1 MKLQIYTCLL
11 DIVFKFE
18 GECGM
23 NILMVIIR
31 ETTRKI
37 GQPWEVSRYNLLI
50 NELAM
55 YLI

>member
-1 MKLQIYTCLL
+1 MKLGIIYICLL

-23 NILMVIIR
+23 NIFDDDYKR
-31 ETTRKI
+31 NNQETGHCHGKCQGI
-37 GQPWEVSRYNLLI
+37 ANLLI

-55 YLI
+55 